1 MMKHHILLAL
11 SLVTCIVLTGCRNRQ
26 RVVKE
31 SGASAAGAAST
42 TVIAPNTAEA
52 AEAAAYTAKVAHNR
66 LKNDYLTASV
76 KASVSGSGMNLS
88 AGGMLR
94 MKRDDVI
101 RLSLRVIGIEVGL
114 LEFTPQDV
122 LIIDRFHKQYIRASY
137 SEVSF
142 LRAAGLDFY
151 ALQSLFWNELFV
163 PGSRDVS
170 KQAARFRVHAVPGGY
185 TLTLNDTPQLTYTF
199 SAPAATPVV
208 RRLTVKGKEAGQR
221 GAFDWTYGGF
231 KPVGGRPFPTTMK
244 MQVSGTGKDIGLDLT
259 LSNLKHDRDWET
271 RTTVSSRYSRRS
283 VDEVL
288 KGLKL

>member
-1 MMKHHILLAL
+1 MMKHILLAL
-11 SLVTCIVLTGCRNRQ
+11 SLITCVMLTGCRNRH
-26 RVVKE
+26 RVIKE
-31 SGASAAGAAST
+31 PALSAGGTAST
-42 TVIAPNTAEA
+42 TVIAPNATEA

-76 KASVSGSGMNLS
+76 KASVSGSGLNLS
-88 AGGMLR
+88 ANGTLR

-101 RLSLRVIGIEVGL
+101 RLSLRVFGIEVGL
-114 LEFTPQDV
+114 MEFTPQDV
-122 LIIDRFHKQYIRASY
+122 LLIDRFHKQYIRASY

-142 LRAAGLDFY
+142 LRTAGLDFY

-163 PGSRDVS
+163 PGSRDVA
-170 KQAARFRVHAVPGGY
+170 KQTARFEVHTVSDGY
-185 TLTLNDTPQLTYTF
+185 TLTLSDTPQLTYTF
-199 SAPAATPVV
+199 TTQTATPVV
-208 RRLTVKGKEAGQR
+208 QHLTVKGKEAGQR
-221 GAFDWTYGGF
+221 GTFDWTYGAF

-259 LSNLKHDRDWET
+259 LSNFKHDSDWET
-271 RTTVSSRYSRRS
+271 RTTVSSRYNRRS